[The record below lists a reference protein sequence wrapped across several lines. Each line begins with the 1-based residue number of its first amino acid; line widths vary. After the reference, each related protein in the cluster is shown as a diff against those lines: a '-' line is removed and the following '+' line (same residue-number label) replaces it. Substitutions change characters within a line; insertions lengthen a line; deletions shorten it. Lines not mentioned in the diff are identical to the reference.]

1 MRPIDADELKAR
13 FDVSDRVEL
22 LTMVIMKAPSMELVP
37 QILEMTI
44 QIAEGIQETVDDMPT
59 LTVEEF
65 VDFKN

>member
-44 QIAEGIQETVDDMPT
+44 QIAEGIQEAVDDMPT